1 MDLYNKTII
10 EDEELLGEERRI
22 FQSPLIDRTN
32 TIKQNL
38 KLISRMP
45 TETTPKSFSEIMDI
59 RAKQL
64 LKKAKNTGR
73 DIRVS
78 YSGGIDSTSVLCALI
93 KYNEEYPEVNIT
105 VVMSDESYYEYP
117 EFYEN
122 HLKSRVA
129 VQWVTSLDVL
139 ETLVKE
145 SEKPYYIVTGEI
157 GDQLFGSAIMFTL
170 SPELLEDKWAT
181 NLKLV
186 NYLKLEPIAKQNPFF
201 EEDRSLANFLW
212 WLNFTL
218 KYQWVQLRMC
228 VSLGPEHFR
237 NTIHFFDSDLFQS
250 WAITHPIEEKFPDFT
265 KPQTYKM
272 PAKQYI
278 FDFAKDL
285 WYLKSKIKVPS
296 LCNTVSDSFAKDL
309 SRITSDLKIYKFR
322 QEEYE
327 VI

>member
-1 MDLYNKTII
+1 MDLYDKTIV
-10 EDEELLGEERRI
+10 EDPELLGTERNI
-22 FQSPLIDRTN
+22 FKSPLIDRTK
-32 TIKQNL
+32 TVKQNL
-38 KLISRMP
+38 KILSPVP
-45 TETTPKSFSEIMDI
+45 TETTTKSFSEIMDI
-59 RAKQL
+59 RAVQL
-64 LKKAKNTGR
+64 LKKATATGR

-78 YSGGIDSTSVLCALI
+78 YSGGIDSTSVLCSLI
-93 KYNEEYPEVNIT
+93 KHNEEYPEVNIT
-105 VVMSDESYYEYP
+105 AVMSDESYYEYP

-122 HLKSRVA
+122 HLKSKVT

-157 GDQLFGSAIMFTL
+157 GDQLFGSALMFKNT
-170 SPELLEDKWAT
+170 PELLRDKWAT
-181 NLKLV
+181 NLTTLSYFKLIDV
-186 NYLKLEPIAKQNPFF
+186 AKQNPFF
-201 EEDRSLANFLW
+201 EQDKSLANFLW

-228 VSLGPEHFR
+228 VSLGPKHFQ

-296 LCNTVSDSFAKDL
+296 LCNTVNDSFATDL
-309 SRITSDLKIYKFR
+309 SRITSDLKIYKLR

-327 VI
+327 VT